1 MAPDPVLEEQEEIAL
16 SNTDG
21 DEELPEMSENFIEEV
36 QEEARVAARLNAGL
50 SGRAGVAP
58 PIENLDE
65 FITRMSQEFQKGKE
79 KQEAAEVKKFKIK
92 IGGRQFN

>member
-21 DEELPEMSENFIEEV
+21 DEELPEMSENF
-36 QEEARVAARLNAGL
+36 
-50 SGRAGVAP
+50 
-58 PIENLDE
+58 
-65 FITRMSQEFQKGKE
+65 TRMSQEFQKGKE